1 MDIRVL
7 GYNGPYPAAGG
18 ACSGY
23 LLSEGDDR
31 VLIDCGPGVL
41 SRLMARLDPARLT
54 AVLLSHGHGDHC
66 SDMMSFR
73 YYMDIRR
80 QQDKVAP
87 LDVYVPRDEN
97 SPTIRF
103 LAESDSFRMHWIQAG
118 DTLQAGKLTIAC
130 GPARHPVPA
139 VGFRVGSFGYTGDT
153 TVLPEHA
160 DFYRGVSVLLA
171 DGCFLKSQWKES
183 SPHMAAFQAAELARD
198 AKAGRLIIT
207 HLRPDVDEAT
217 LLKEAA
223 AIFPE
228 TSLVK
233 ADMLIQ
239 VNSGK

>member
-7 GYNGPYPAAGG
+7 GCNGPYPAALG

-23 LLSEGDDR
+23 LLSQDNDR
-31 VLIDCGPGVL
+31 VLMDCGPGVL
-41 SRLMARLDPARLT
+41 SRLMAKLDPGRLS

-66 SDMMSFR
+66 SDMMAFR

-80 QQDKVAP
+80 QQDGIKP
-87 LDVYVPRDEN
+87 LDVYAPRDED
-97 SPTIRF
+97 SPTLRF
-103 LAESDSFRMHWIQAG
+103 LNESESFRMHWIQAG
-118 DTLQAGKLTIAC
+118 DTLQAGNLSIQC

-153 TVLPEHA
+153 NTHPELA
-160 DFYRGVSVLLA
+160 AFYRGVSVLLA

-198 AKAGRLIIT
+198 AGAGRLIVT

-223 AIFPE
+223 AVFPE
-228 TSLVK
+228 TILVK
-233 ADMLIQ
+233 TDMLIRFDT
-239 VNSGK
+239 GK